1 MEFEIP
7 ETLANELLGTINEDS
22 LLAKRLSEYGL
33 SRGKRVVPS
42 HLFDAASLN
51 TLYSLCRTAN
61 ERGLMFQMLALDN
74 IHAAPA
80 ARKIPSLEHLIPGL
94 IAWLSRDMIDGW
106 LYKLSKDGV
115 LLPWLHKAHGM
126 DQPGQ
131 QHTILAELIE
141 PAIYH
146 VTRQPSDQTGDQMF
160 QAGDFSGSWRS
171 VDIIQCQHLEH

>member
-51 TLYSLCRTAN
+51 TLYGLCRTAN

-80 ARKIPSLEHLIPGL
+80 ARKIPSLEMLIPGL
-94 IAWLSRDMIDGW
+94 IACCRLQNGGR
-106 LYKLSKDGV
+106 
-115 LLPWLHKAHGM
+115 LPIRG
-126 DQPGQ
+126 
-131 QHTILAELIE
+131 
-141 PAIYH
+141 
-146 VTRQPSDQTGDQMF
+146 
-160 QAGDFSGSWRS
+160 
-171 VDIIQCQHLEH
+171 